1 MAETKTVKLEV
12 KSNVD
17 EVTAEFKKTGQ
28 EINKT
33 TADVNNLNKATI
45 KGSEDIVKS
54 QKKVQDSLKN
64 TSRQAKKTESNF
76 KKFDN
81 AAKNIKGGFETAEG
95 AMELLGQQSETT
107 GAIITGVG
115 EAMNVSKGIQSI
127 KEYSKSVGLAGKV
140 QKVFNLIV
148 KANPLALLATAIIG
162 IIGYFAIF
170 TDAIDFAIQK
180 LKDLGDW
187 LGITNFE
194 EEKLAERRKMR
205 HEENMAREKAAQ
217 TLRDAEIKQL
227 EALGKSTIELRRKE
241 ALAAKER
248 IKEALEFNQL
258 QDKAMAKINE
268 LLGGEDKVVKSRAR
282 TLELQTQ
289 LVNIETDLINL
300 DKEQEAEQQKNHDAY
315 IKRQND
321 KLKKQQELEKIE
333 QDRLNNLKKLEND
346 LLDELAALEQANFD
360 ATQTDQEL
368 EEQKAREKYFRLKT
382 LAENEIED
390 ETAKNEAL
398 EIIEINHLNAMNDIN
413 VKYGEIDQANKDK
426 QADDDKARDAKTKQD
441 AIDAEEAKT
450 KALAEIRQA
459 DISNVEAGINL
470 VKSLGKDNK
479 KVQAAAIIAENAV
492 GVAKTIISTQAA
504 NAAALATPQA
514 VATSGAAAVPVIA
527 RNNIA
532 AGLSIATSVAATAQG
547 LSALNESGSIEQGPE
562 LPEAQGGGG
571 VISPEFNIVGD
582 TNINDLENLGSQQPL
597 QAYVTSQDVTTAQ
610 GLDRA
615 RVENATI

>member
-33 TADVNNLNKATI
+33 TEDVNKLNEATVA
-45 KGSEDIVKS
+45 GSDDIVKS
-54 QKKVQDSLKN
+54 QKKVQESLKN
-64 TSRQAKKTESNF
+64 TSKQAEKTKDNF
-76 KKFDN
+76 AKFDT
-81 AAKNIKGGFETAEG
+81 AAKNIKGGFEAAEG
-95 AMELLGQQSETT
+95 AMDLLGQKSETT
-107 GAIITGVG
+107 GAIISGVG
-115 EAMNVSKGIQSI
+115 EAMNVSKGIESI

-140 QKVFNLIV
+140 QKAFNLIV

-170 TDAIDFAIQK
+170 TDAIDYAVQK

-194 EEKLAERRKMR
+194 EEKLAEERKKR
-205 HEENMAREKAAQ
+205 HEENMARQKAQ
-217 TLRDAEIKQL
+217 ESLLDAEIKQL
-227 EALGKSTIELRRKE
+227 EALGKSTIDLRRERALAHKE
-241 ALAAKER
+241 ALQQSFEMAGLMSKASNALSDMLNGTKTQAK
-248 IKEALEFNQL
+248 LT
-258 QDKAMAKINE
+258 
-268 LLGGEDKVVKSRAR
+268 AR
-282 TLELQTQ
+282 QIELQAELMNVDT
-289 LVNIETDLINL
+289 ELINL
-300 DKEQEAEQQKNHDAY
+300 DKEKETEQQKNHDAY
-315 IKRQND
+315 VKRQDD
-321 KLKKQQELEKIE
+321 KIKKQQDLEEIE
-333 QDRLNNLKKLEND
+333 RKRLENLKKLEND
-346 LLDELAALEQANFD
+346 LLDELAALEQENYNK
-360 ATQTDQEL
+360 TLTDQEL
-368 EEQKAREKYFRLKT
+368 EEQKAREKYFKIKT

-390 ETAKNEAL
+390 ETAQKEAL
-398 EIIEINHLNAMNDIN
+398 EIIEINHLNAMNDIK
-413 VKYGEIDQANKDK
+413 VKYGEIDQGNKDK
-426 QADDDKARDAKTKQD
+426 QDADDKARDDKKKQD
-441 AIDAEEAKT
+441 AIDAEEAKN

-459 DISNVEAGINL
+459 DISNIESGINL

-514 VATSGAAAVPVIA
+514 VATSGAAAAPVIA

-547 LSALNESGSIEQGPE
+547 LSALNEGGSIDQGTE
-562 LPEAQGGGG
+562 LPEAQGGGE

-582 TNINDLENLGSQQPL
+582 TGINDLENLGSQTPL

>member
-1 MAETKTVKLEV
+1 
-12 KSNVD
+12 
-17 EVTAEFKKTGQ
+17 
-28 EINKT
+28 
-33 TADVNNLNKATI
+33 
-45 KGSEDIVKS
+45 
-54 QKKVQDSLKN
+54 
-64 TSRQAKKTESNF
+64 
-76 KKFDN
+76 
-81 AAKNIKGGFETAEG
+81 
-95 AMELLGQQSETT
+95 
-107 GAIITGVG
+107 
-115 EAMNVSKGIQSI
+115 
-127 KEYSKSVGLAGKV
+127 
-140 QKVFNLIV
+140 
-148 KANPLALLATAIIG
+148 
-162 IIGYFAIF
+162 
-170 TDAIDFAIQK
+170 
-180 LKDLGDW
+180 
-187 LGITNFE
+187 
-194 EEKLAERRKMR
+194 
-205 HEENMAREKAAQ
+205 MAREKAAQ

-248 IKEALEFNQL
+248 IKAALEFNQL
-258 QDKAMAKINE
+258 QDEAMAKINA

-321 KLKKQQELEKIE
+321 KIKKQQELEKIE

-441 AIDAEEAKT
+441 SIDAEEAKT

>member
-140 QKVFNLIV
+140 QKVINLIV
-148 KANPLALLATAIIG
+148 KAHPLALLATAIIG

>member
-17 EVTAEFKKTGQ
+17 QVTAEFKKTGQ

-33 TADVNNLNKATI
+33 TEDVNKLNKATVA
-45 KGSEDIVKS
+45 GSDDIVKS
-54 QKKVQDSLKN
+54 QKKVQESLKN
-64 TSRQAKKTESNF
+64 TSKQAEKTKDNF
-76 KKFDN
+76 AKFDT

-95 AMELLGQQSETT
+95 AMDLLGQKSETT
-107 GAIITGVG
+107 GAIISTVG
-115 EAMNVSKGIQSI
+115 EAMNVSEGVKSI
-127 KEYSKSVGLAGKV
+127 KDYAKSTGLAGKA
-140 QKVFNLIV
+140 QKAFNLIM
-148 KANPLALLATAIIG
+148 KANPLALMVTLIVG
-162 IIGYFAIF
+162 LIGYFAVF
-170 TDAIDFAIQK
+170 TDAIDYAVQK

-194 EEKLAERRKMR
+194 EEKLAEERKKR
-205 HEENMAREKAAQ
+205 HEENMARQKAQ
-217 TLRDAEIKQL
+217 ESLLDAEIKQL
-227 EALGKSTIELRRKE
+227 EALGKSTIELRRERALAHKE
-241 ALAAKER
+241 ALQQSFEMAGLMSKASNALTDMLNGTKTQAK
-248 IKEALEFNQL
+248 LT
-258 QDKAMAKINE
+258 
-268 LLGGEDKVVKSRAR
+268 AR
-282 TLELQTQ
+282 QIELQAELMNVDT
-289 LVNIETDLINL
+289 ELINL
-300 DKEQEAEQQKNHDAY
+300 DKEKEAEQQKNHDAY
-315 IKRQND
+315 IKRQDD
-321 KLKKQQELEKIE
+321 KIKKQQDLEAIE
-333 QDRLNNLKKLEND
+333 NKRLENLKKLEND

-390 ETAKNEAL
+390 ETAQKEAL
-398 EIIEINHLNAMNDIN
+398 EIIEINHLNAMNDITL
-413 VKYGEIDQANKDK
+413 KYGEIDQANKDK
-426 QADDDKARDAKTKQD
+426 LAAEDEARDEKNKQD
-441 AIDAEEAKT
+441 AIDAEEAKA

-459 DISNVEAGINL
+459 DISNIEAGINL

-514 VATSGAAAVPVIA
+514 VATSGAAAAPVIA

-547 LSALNESGSIEQGPE
+547 LSALNEGGSIDQGTE
-562 LPEAQGGGG
+562 LPEAQGGGE

-582 TNINDLENLGSQQPL
+582 TGINDLENLGSQQPL

>member
-33 TADVNNLNKATI
+33 TTDVNNLNKATI

-81 AAKNIKGGFETAEG
+81 AAQNIKGGFETAEG

-107 GAIITGVG
+107 GAIISGVG

-140 QKVFNLIV
+140 QKAFNLIV
-148 KANPLALLATAIIG
+148 KANPLALLATAIVG

-194 EEKLAERRKMR
+194 EEKLAEERKKR
-205 HEENMAREKAAQ
+205 HEENMARHKAQ
-217 TLRDAEIKQL
+217 ESLLDAEIKQL
-227 EALGKSTIELRRKE
+227 EALGKSTIDLRRQRALAHKE
-241 ALAAKER
+241 ALQQSLEMAGLMSKATNAINYM
-248 IKEALEFNQL
+248 IKGQKTQGKLTARQIEL
-258 QDKAMAKINE
+258 QAE
-268 LLGGEDKVVKSRAR
+268 LLNVDTE
-282 TLELQTQ
+282 
-289 LVNIETDLINL
+289 LINL
-300 DKEQEAEQQKNHDAY
+300 DKEQEAEEQKNHDAY

-321 KLKKQQELEKIE
+321 KIKKQQDLEAIE
-333 QDRLNNLKKLEND
+333 NKRLENLKKLEND
-346 LLDELAALEQANFD
+346 LLDELAALEQANFN
-360 ATQTDQEL
+360 ATLTDQEL

-426 QADDDKARDAKTKQD
+426 QAADDKARDDKKKQD

-450 KALAEIRQA
+450 EALAAIRQA
-459 DISNVEAGINL
+459 DISNIEAGINL